1 MPAVAGEN
9 SKFGAPDY
17 GFVRLKA
24 LVGTQVSELAPKGRR
39 RSGAHQ
45 MRAISQR
52 SEKRSESPEL
62 EKMSS
67 IHKMCR
73 EREV

>member
-9 SKFGAPDY
+9 SKSGAPDY
-17 GFVRLKA
+17 RFARLKA
-24 LVGTQVSELAPKGRR
+24 LVGTQVSELAPRGRR

-45 MRAISQR
+45 MRAILQR
-52 SEKRSESPEL
+52 TEKRSRSPEL

-67 IHKMCR
+67 IQALRR
-73 EREV
+73 ERGR